1 MISLYQ
7 DLDFSVAIY
16 TQVVSIPFSF
26 RRMIRVCICNILNVR
41 SHF

>member
-16 TQVVSIPFSF
+16 TQVVSIPSPFS
-26 RRMIRVCICNILNVR
+26 RMLRACICNILNVR
-41 SHF
+41 SHI